1 MKTTK
6 RYQRGFTFIELI
18 LYVAIV
24 TMLLTALVPFAWN
37 IIEGGAKSATQQEV
51 FSTARY
57 ISERL
62 KYEIRNSTGINSVSS
77 TQISLITNDAATN
90 PTVISSSS
98 GAITIKQGASSPV
111 ALNTPNASVSA
122 FTFTDYTSG
131 DNATK
136 HIQFVFTMKANY
148 PGAIKRQEFNET
160 TTIEGSAEVRTN

>member
-62 KYEIRNSTGINSVSS
+62 KYEIRNATGINSVSS
-77 TQISLITNDAATN
+77 TQISLITDNAATN
-90 PTVISSSS
+90 PTIISSSS
-98 GAITIKQGASSPV
+98 GVLTIKQGAGSPV

-122 FTFTDYTSG
+122 FTFTNYTATAS
-131 DNATK
+131 ATK

-148 PGAIKRQEFNET
+148 PAAAKRQEFNET
-160 TTIEGSAEVRTN
+160 TTIEGSAEIRSN